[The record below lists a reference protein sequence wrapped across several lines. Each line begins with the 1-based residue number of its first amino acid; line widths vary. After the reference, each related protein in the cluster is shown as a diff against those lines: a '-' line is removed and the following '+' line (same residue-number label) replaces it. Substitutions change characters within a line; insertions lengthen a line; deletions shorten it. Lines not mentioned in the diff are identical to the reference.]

1 MVFRL
6 GSRRN
11 NAPLMHF
18 LRDFPLA
25 SFNTFG
31 VAATARQFA
40 VVSSEQDLMQW
51 CAEHGK
57 SAPPFLIGG
66 GSNLLLTKDIE
77 PPVLQLALRGA
88 RVVFDEGN
96 TVLVEAMAG
105 EPWHPFVLWT
115 LKQGLCGLENLSL
128 IPGFVG
134 AVPVQNI
141 GAYGVEIAETID
153 SVMTIDT
160 QTGEPREFTNSEC
173 AFGYRDSVFKHGG
186 ETSRDRYAITRV
198 RFRLSRKFTPRME
211 YGDLNAEL
219 QRAEISAPTAAD
231 VSRAVIA
238 IRSRKLPDPAVIGNA
253 GSFFKNPVVA
263 DDVAAT
269 LKSRYPNMP
278 QYSAADGHIKI
289 AAGWLIEQA
298 GWKGRGLSANSA
310 AGVHSQ
316 HALVLVNHGGATGA
330 ELWALA
336 QAVQTDVHEKFGITL
351 EPEPRVV

>member
-1 MVFRL
+1 MY
-6 GSRRN
+6 
-11 NAPLMHF
+11 F

-25 SFNTFG
+25 SFNSFG
-31 VAATARQFA
+31 IKATARQFA
-40 VVSSEQDLMQW
+40 AVTSEQQLMQW

-57 SAPPFLIGG
+57 ATPPFLLGG
-66 GSNLLLTKDIE
+66 GSNLLLTHDIE
-77 PPVLQLALRGA
+77 APVLQLAPRGM

-115 LKQGLCGLENLSL
+115 LKQGLCRLENLSL

-134 AVPVQNI
+134 AAPVQNI

-160 QTGEPREFTNSEC
+160 QTGEPQEFTNAEC

-186 ETSRDRYAITRV
+186 AAARDRYAITRV
-198 RFRLSRKFTPRME
+198 RFRLSRKFTPRAD
-211 YGDLNAEL
+211 YGDLKVEL
-219 QRAEISAPTAAD
+219 QRAEISAPTASD

-253 GSFFKNPVVA
+253 GSFFKNPIVA
-263 DDVAAT
+263 ADVAAT
-269 LKSRYPNMP
+269 LKSRFPDMPHYP
-278 QYSAADGHIKI
+278 AADGHTKI

-298 GWKGRGLSANSA
+298 GWKGRRLSETSA

-336 QAVQTDVHEKFGITL
+336 QAVQADVQEKFAITL

>member
-1 MVFRL
+1 
-6 GSRRN
+6 
-11 NAPLMHF
+11 MHF

-25 SFNTFG
+25 SFNAFG
-31 VAATARQFA
+31 INATAQQFA
-40 VVSSEQDLMQW
+40 VVSTEQQLMLW

-57 SAPPFLIGG
+57 TTPPFLIGG
-66 GSNLLLTKDIE
+66 GTNLLLTHDIE
-77 PPVLQLALRGA
+77 APVLQLALRGT

-115 LKQGLCGLENLSL
+115 LKQGLFGLENLSL

-134 AVPVQNI
+134 ATPVQNI
-141 GAYGVEIAETID
+141 GAYGVEIAD
-153 SVMTIDT
+153 SVASVMTIDT
-160 QTGEPREFTNSEC
+160 HSGEPREFTNREC

-186 ETSRDRYAITRV
+186 DASRDRYAITRV
-198 RFRLSRKFTPRME
+198 RFRLSRKFTPRLD
-211 YGDLNAEL
+211 YGELKTEL
-219 QRAEISAPTAAD
+219 QRAEISVDTATAAD

-263 DDVAAT
+263 ADVGAS
-269 LKSRYPNMP
+269 LKSRFAAMP
-278 QYSAADGHIKI
+278 QYPAADGHVKI

-298 GWKGRGLSANSA
+298 GWKGRSVGA

-336 QAVQTDVHEKFGITL
+336 QAVQADVQEKFGILLT
-351 EPEPRVV
+351 PEPRVV

>member
-1 MVFRL
+1 
-6 GSRRN
+6 
-11 NAPLMHF
+11 MHF

-25 SFNTFG
+25 SFNSFG
-31 VAATARQFA
+31 VAATARAFA
-40 VVSSEQDLMQW
+40 VVSSEQQLMRW

-57 SAPPFLIGG
+57 ATPPLLMGG
-66 GSNLLLTKDIE
+66 GSNLLFTHDIE
-77 PPVLQLALRGA
+77 APVLQLAPRGT

-134 AVPVQNI
+134 AAPVQNI
-141 GAYGVEIAETID
+141 GAYGVEIAETVD
-153 SVMTIDT
+153 TVMTINT
-160 QTGEPREFTNSEC
+160 HTGEPREFTHSEC
-173 AFGYRDSVFKHGG
+173 EFGYRDSVFKHDVDG
-186 ETSRDRYAITRV
+186 SRDRHAITRV
-198 RFRLSRKFTPRME
+198 RFRLSKKFTPRVD
-211 YGDLNAEL
+211 YGELKTEL
-219 QRAEISAPTAAD
+219 QQAAIAAPTASD
-231 VSRAVIA
+231 VSHAVIA

-263 DDVAAT
+263 ADVAAS

-278 QYSAADGHIKI
+278 QYPAADGRVKI

-298 GWKGRGLSANSA
+298 GWKGRSVGA

-336 QAVQTDVHEKFGITL
+336 VAVQADVKDKFDITL

>member
-1 MVFRL
+1 MY
-6 GSRRN
+6 
-11 NAPLMHF
+11 F

-25 SFNTFG
+25 TFNTFG
-31 VAATARQFA
+31 VAATAREFA
-40 VVSSEQDLMQW
+40 VVSSEQQLMQW

-57 SAPPFLIGG
+57 ATPPFLIGG
-66 GSNLLLTKDIE
+66 GSNLLLTHDIE
-77 PPVLQLALRGA
+77 LPVLQLALRGA

-115 LKQGLCGLENLSL
+115 LKHGLCGLENLSL

-134 AVPVQNI
+134 ATPVQNI
-141 GAYGVEIAETID
+141 GAYGVEIAETVD

-160 QTGEPREFTNSEC
+160 QTGQPREFTNSDC

-186 ETSRDRYAITRV
+186 NAARDRYAITRV
-198 RFRLSRKFTPRME
+198 RFRLSRKFTPRLD
-211 YGDLNAEL
+211 YGEL
-219 QRAEISAPTAAD
+219 KQALQSAAIAAPTATD

-253 GSFFKNPVVA
+253 GSFFKNPA
-263 DDVAAT
+263 VAAEMAAALRARFPT
-269 LKSRYPNMP
+269 MP
-278 QYSAADGHIKI
+278 HYAAATGHTKI

-298 GWKGRGLSANSA
+298 GWKGRRFGA
-310 AGVHSQ
+310 AGVHNE
-316 HALVLVNHGGATGA
+316 HALVLVNHGEATGA

-336 QAVQTDVHEKFGITL
+336 QAVQADVQEKFGITL

>member
-1 MVFRL
+1 
-6 GSRRN
+6 
-11 NAPLMHF
+11 MHF

-57 SAPPFLIGG
+57 ATPPFLIGG

-134 AVPVQNI
+134 AAPVQNI
-141 GAYGVEIAETID
+141 GAYGVEIAETINT
-153 SVMTIDT
+153 VMSIDT
-160 QTGEPREFTNSEC
+160 LTGEPREFTNAEC
-173 AFGYRDSVFKHGG
+173 AFGYRDSVFKHDGD
-186 ETSRDRYAITRV
+186 TARDRYAITRV
-198 RFRLSRKFTPRME
+198 RFRLSRKFTPRVD
-211 YGDLNAEL
+211 YGDLKQAL
-219 QRAEISAPTAAD
+219 QNVAITAPTAAD

-263 DDVAAT
+263 ADVAAT
-269 LKSRYPNMP
+269 LKSSFPNMP
-278 QYSAADGHIKI
+278 QYPAANGNVKI
-289 AAGWLIEQA
+289 AAGWLIEHA
-298 GWKGRGLSANSA
+298 GWKGRRLSASSA

-316 HALVLVNHGGATGA
+316 HALVLVNHGGATGKD
-330 ELWALA
+330 LWALA
-336 QAVQTDVHEKFGITL
+336 QAIQTDVQEKFGIAL

>member
-1 MVFRL
+1 MY
-6 GSRRN
+6 
-11 NAPLMHF
+11 F

-40 VVSSEQDLMQW
+40 VVSSEQALMQW
-51 CAEHGK
+51 CSAHGK
-57 SAPPFLIGG
+57 NTPPFLIGG
-66 GSNLLLTKDIE
+66 GSNLLLTRDIE
-77 PPVLQLALRGA
+77 APVLQLAARGT
-88 RVVFDEGN
+88 RVVFDEGHN
-96 TVLVEAMAG
+96 VLVEAMAG
-105 EPWHPFVLWT
+105 EPWHEFVMWT

-134 AVPVQNI
+134 AAPVQNI

-160 QTGEPREFTNSEC
+160 RTGEPREFSNSEC
-173 AFGYRDSVFKHGG
+173 AFGYRDSAFKSAGDG
-186 ETSRDRYAITRV
+186 SRDRYAITRV
-198 RFRLSRKFTPRME
+198 RFRLSRKFTPRLD
-211 YGDLNAEL
+211 YGDLKAEV
-219 QRAEISAPTAAD
+219 QRAEVVATTAAD

-253 GSFFKNPVVA
+253 GSFFKNPLIA
-263 DDVAAT
+263 ADVAAV
-269 LKSRYPNMP
+269 LKSRFADMP
-278 QYSAADGHIKI
+278 HYAAASGQVKI
-289 AAGWLIEQA
+289 SAGWLIEQT
-298 GWKGRGLSANSA
+298 GWKGRNLGA

-336 QAVQTDVHEKFGITL
+336 EAVQTDVQSKFGITL

>member
-1 MVFRL
+1 
-6 GSRRN
+6 
-11 NAPLMHF
+11 MHF

-25 SFNTFG
+25 SFNSFG

-40 VVSSEQDLMQW
+40 VVSSEQQLMQW

-57 SAPPFLIGG
+57 ATPPLLIGG
-66 GSNLLLTKDIE
+66 GSNLLLTHDIE
-77 PPVLQLALRGA
+77 APVLQLAPLGT

-134 AVPVQNI
+134 AAPVQNI
-141 GAYGVEIAETID
+141 GAYGVEIAETIE
-153 SVMTIDT
+153 SVMTINT

-173 AFGYRDSVFKHGG
+173 EFGYRDSIFKHGG
-186 ETSRDRYAITRV
+186 EASRDRYGITRV
-198 RFRLSRKFTPRME
+198 RFRLSRRFTPRID
-211 YGDLNAEL
+211 YGDLTLEL
-219 QRAEISAPTAAD
+219 QHASIASPTASD

-253 GSFFKNPVVA
+253 GSFFKNPIVA
-263 DDVAAT
+263 TDVAAA
-269 LKSRYPNMP
+269 LKSRFPGIP
-278 QYSAADGHIKI
+278 QYPAADGQANRVKI
-289 AAGWLIEQA
+289 AAGWLIDQA
-298 GWKGRGLSANSA
+298 GWKGRRLSAISA
-310 AGVHSQ
+310 AAVHVQ
-316 HALVLVNHGGATGA
+316 HALVIVNHGGATGA
-330 ELWALA
+330 EIWTLA
-336 QAVQTDVHEKFGITL
+336 QAIQADVQEKYGITL

>member
-1 MVFRL
+1 MY
-6 GSRRN
+6 
-11 NAPLMHF
+11 F

-40 VVSSEQDLMQW
+40 VVSSEQTLMQW

-57 SAPPFLIGG
+57 TTPPFLIGG
-66 GSNLLLTKDIE
+66 GSNLLLTHDIE
-77 PPVLQLALRGA
+77 APVLQLALRGT
-88 RVVFDEGN
+88 RVVFDDGN

-115 LKQGLCGLENLSL
+115 LQRGLCGLENLSL

-134 AVPVQNI
+134 AAPVQNI

-153 SVMTIDT
+153 SVMAIDT
-160 QTGEPREFTNSEC
+160 QTGEPRAFSNSEC

-186 ETSRDRYAITRV
+186 DVSRDHYAITRV
-198 RFRLSRKFTPRME
+198 RFRLSRKFSPRVD
-211 YGDLNAEL
+211 YGELKTEL
-219 QRAEISAPTAAD
+219 QRAEIAVPAAND
-231 VSRAVIA
+231 VARAVVA

-263 DDVAAT
+263 ADVAAS
-269 LKSRYPNMP
+269 LKARFADMP
-278 QYSAADGHIKI
+278 QYPASDGNVKI

-298 GWKGRGLSANSA
+298 GWKGRRIGA
-310 AGVHSQ
+310 AGIHSQ

-336 QAVQTDVHEKFGITL
+336 EAVQTDVHEKFGITL
-351 EPEPRVV
+351 EPEPRIV

>member
-1 MVFRL
+1 MY
-6 GSRRN
+6 
-11 NAPLMHF
+11 F

-25 SFNTFG
+25 AFNTFG

-40 VVSSEQDLMQW
+40 VVSSEQALMQW
-51 CAEHGK
+51 CAEQGRTT
-57 SAPPFLIGG
+57 PPFLIGG
-66 GSNLLLTKDIE
+66 GSNLLLTQDIE
-77 PPVLQLALRGA
+77 SPVLQLALRGA

-105 EPWHPFVLWT
+105 EAWHPFVLWT

-134 AVPVQNI
+134 AASVQNM
-141 GAYGVEIAETID
+141 GAYGVEIADSCE
-153 SVMTIDT
+153 SVMTVNT

-186 ETSRDRYAITRV
+186 DASRDRYAITRV
-198 RFRLSRKFTPRME
+198 RFRLTRKLTPRLE
-211 YGDLNAEL
+211 YGELKAEL

-231 VSRAVIA
+231 ISRAVIA

-263 DDVAAT
+263 ANVAAS
-269 LKSRYPNMP
+269 LALRYPTLP
-278 QYSAADGHIKI
+278 QYPVANEHIKI

-298 GWKGRGLSANSA
+298 GWKGRRLSATSA
-310 AGVHSQ
+310 AGIHSQ

-336 QAVQTDVHEKFGITL
+336 QAVQEDVQDKFGITL

>member
-1 MVFRL
+1 
-6 GSRRN
+6 
-11 NAPLMHF
+11 MHF
-18 LRDFPLA
+18 LRDFPLT

-31 VAATARQFA
+31 LQATAREFA
-40 VVSSEQDLMQW
+40 VVSSEQQLMQW
-51 CAEHGK
+51 CAAHGK
-57 SAPPFLIGG
+57 ATPPLLIGG
-66 GSNLLLTKDIE
+66 GSNLLLTRDIE
-77 PPVLQLALRGA
+77 APVLQLAPRGM
-88 RVVFDEGN
+88 RIVFDEGN

-134 AVPVQNI
+134 AAPVQNI
-141 GAYGVEIAETID
+141 GAYGVEIAETVA
-153 SVMTIDT
+153 SVMTINT
-160 QTGEPREFTNSEC
+160 QTGEPREFTNAEC

-186 ETSRDRYAITRV
+186 DVSRDRYAITRV
-198 RFRLSRKFTPRME
+198 RFRLTRKFTPRVD
-211 YGDLNAEL
+211 YGELKAEL
-219 QRAEISAPTAAD
+219 QRAEIVSPSATD
-231 VSRAVIA
+231 VARAVTA

-263 DDVAAT
+263 GHLAAT
-269 LKSRYPNMP
+269 LKSRFPNMP
-278 QYSAADGHIKI
+278 QYPAADGHIKI

-298 GWKGRGLSANSA
+298 GWKGRSVGA

-336 QAVQTDVHEKFGITL
+336 EAVQADVQAKFAITL

>member
-1 MVFRL
+1 MY
-6 GSRRN
+6 
-11 NAPLMHF
+11 F

-25 SFNTFG
+25 SFTTFG

-40 VVSSEQDLMQW
+40 VVSSEQALMQW
-51 CAEHGK
+51 CADHGK
-57 SAPPFLIGG
+57 STPPFLMGG
-66 GSNLLLTKDIE
+66 GSNLLLTRDIE
-77 PPVLQLALRGA
+77 APVLQLALRGA
-88 RVVFDEGN
+88 RVVFDEGH

-134 AVPVQNI
+134 AAPVQNI
-141 GAYGVEIAETID
+141 GAYGVETAESCE
-153 SVMTIDT
+153 SVMTVNT
-160 QTGEPREFTNSEC
+160 QTGEPREFSNLEC
-173 AFGYRDSVFKHGG
+173 AFGYRDSVFKHGVG
-186 ETSRDRYAITRV
+186 GVRDQHAITRV
-198 RFRLSRKFTPRME
+198 RFRLSRRFTPRVD
-211 YGDLNAEL
+211 YGELKQEL
-219 QRAEISAPTAAD
+219 QNAAITGPSAAD

-238 IRSRKLPDPAVIGNA
+238 IRARKLPDPAVIGNA

-263 DDVAAT
+263 AAVGES
-269 LKSRYPNMP
+269 LKSRFPTMP
-278 QYSAADGHIKI
+278 QYATPDTRIKI

-298 GWKGRGLSANSA
+298 GWKGRRLGS

-330 ELWALA
+330 ALWALA
-336 QAVQTDVHEKFGITL
+336 QAVQADVQEKFGITL

>member
-1 MVFRL
+1 MY
-6 GSRRN
+6 
-11 NAPLMHF
+11 F

-31 VAATARQFA
+31 VVATARQFA
-40 VVSSEQDLMQW
+40 VVSTEQVLMQW
-51 CAEHGK
+51 CADNGK
-57 SAPPFLIGG
+57 STPPFLMGG
-66 GSNLLLTKDIE
+66 GSNLLLTHDIE
-77 PPVLQLALRGA
+77 SPVLQLALRGT

-134 AVPVQNI
+134 AAPVQNI
-141 GAYGVEIAETID
+141 GAYGVETAESCE
-153 SVMTIDT
+153 SVMTVNT
-160 QTGEPREFTNSEC
+160 QTGEPREFSNAEC
-173 AFGYRDSVFKHGG
+173 AFGYRDSVFKHGVDG
-186 ETSRDRYAITRV
+186 VRDQYAITRV
-198 RFRLSRKFTPRME
+198 RFRLSRRFTPRVD
-211 YGDLNAEL
+211 YGELKQEL
-219 QRAEISAPTAAD
+219 QNAAITEPCAAD
-231 VSRAVIA
+231 VSRAVIN

-263 DDVAAT
+263 ADVAAS
-269 LKSRYPNMP
+269 LKLRFPAMP
-278 QYSAADGHIKI
+278 QYPAPDAQVKI

-298 GWKGRGLSANSA
+298 GWKGRRLGA

-330 ELWALA
+330 EVWALA
-336 QAVQTDVHEKFGITL
+336 QAVQADVQQKFAITL
-351 EPEPRVV
+351 EAEPRVV